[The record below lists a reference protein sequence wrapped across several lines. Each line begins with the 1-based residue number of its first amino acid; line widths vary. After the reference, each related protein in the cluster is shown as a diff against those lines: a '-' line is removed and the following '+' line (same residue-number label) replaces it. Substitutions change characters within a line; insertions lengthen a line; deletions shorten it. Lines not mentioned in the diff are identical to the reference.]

1 MPSSNIIGFLHTLLE
16 RFFQISSEWIKFH
29 LELVKLIDIFNSNG
43 YPVDVI
49 NICFKVFLDKKYRI
63 KEKVITVPKKTLF
76 LVLLYL
82 EPLSLQTRTK
92 LRNSLKGILNCC
104 KLQILSFVSFRVDS
118 AMNPIMVNV

>member
-92 LRNSLKGILNCC
+92 LRNSLKSILNCC
-104 KLQILSFVSFRVDS
+104 KLQILSFVSFTVDS
-118 AMNPIMVNV
+118 AMSPIMVNV